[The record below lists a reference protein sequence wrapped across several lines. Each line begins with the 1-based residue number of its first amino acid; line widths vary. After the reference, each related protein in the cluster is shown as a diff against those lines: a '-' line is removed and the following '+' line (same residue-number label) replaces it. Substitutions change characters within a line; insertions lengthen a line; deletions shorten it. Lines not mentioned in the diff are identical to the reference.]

1 MKNKTSEYE
10 QFDAALRRLLCVSH
24 GEIKAKLEA
33 EKKFKKRKK
42 AGQSSASREAGG
54 QR

>member
-1 MKNKTSEYE
+1 MKRTSKYKR
-10 QFDAALRRLLCVSH
+10 FSGIMKGLLSVSH
-24 GEIKAKLEA
+24 REIKTKLDA
-33 EKKFKKRKK
+33 ERKARKRKK